1 MVVLEFR
8 NKEMNY
14 KYKDFNI
21 NIPFN
26 DYTLNYDSNFNED
39 IEFFESTESL
49 IVKEKVLDYFYLKI
63 SSF

>member
-1 MVVLEFR
+1 
-8 NKEMNY
+8 MNY

-26 DYTLNYDSNFNED
+26 DCTLNYDSNFNED